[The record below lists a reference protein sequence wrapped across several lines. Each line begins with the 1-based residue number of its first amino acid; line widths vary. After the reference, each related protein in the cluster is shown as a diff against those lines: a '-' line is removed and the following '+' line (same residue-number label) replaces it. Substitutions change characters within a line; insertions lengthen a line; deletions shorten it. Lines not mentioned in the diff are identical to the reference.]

1 MKKIIFVLVATI
13 FCAMNCAMAA
23 TENEGKEKN
32 IDNVNIT
39 IGDWKINGKVNG
51 KIYISD
57 DSSKDRKGRTK
68 LGNSDV
74 VTYSNGN
81 INIEIN
87 EKEIENWAAEVEKW
101 ADEVEQMAADLEKNI
116 GQLAT
121 ELEDT
126 FSDIEINGKRLNS
139 NDWENQQN
147 RPNRI
152 TGSGNII
159 TKTIPAIESYDA
171 IKASRGIHVVMNE
184 SEGEKIVINADDN
197 IMPYVVVRKEGNS
210 LHIGIDENI
219 KSINNV
225 KVQVVLP
232 KNQNINELQVASAA
246 SIKIN
251 PTIKGR
257 SLSLD
262 AASAGNIN
270 IAKAD
275 VDFFD
280 ADASS
285 AAKISGTVKS
295 NDCYVDASSAA
306 DIDLTILAVQC
317 DSNASSAAKIT
328 LNGETASF
336 EGDASS
342 AAKIIAK
349 GLAVRAMADA
359 SASSGAKI
367 SINALK
373 KLEAKASSGGVV
385 AYVHNNNL
393 LEKNISQSSGG
404 RVKSEF

>member
-1 MKKIIFVLVATI
+1 MKKIIFILVATI
-13 FCAMNCAMAA
+13 FCAINYVMAA

-57 DSSKDRKGRTK
+57 DSNKDRKGRTK

-81 INIEIN
+81 INIEIK

-101 ADEVEQMAADLEKNI
+101 ADEVKKNL
-116 GQLAT
+116 GNC
-121 ELEDT
+121 
-126 FSDIEINGKRLNS
+126 EIVIN
-139 NDWENQQN
+139 EQN

-159 TKTIPAIESYDA
+159 TKSIPAIESYDA

-197 IMPYVVVRKEGNS
+197 VMPYIVVRKEGNS
-210 LHIGIDENI
+210 LRIGIDENI

-306 DIDLTILAVQC
+306 DIDLTILTVQC

-328 LNGETASF
+328 LNGETTSF

-349 GLAVRAMADA
+349 GLSVLAMADA

-373 KLEAKASSGGVV
+373 KLDAKASSGGTV
-385 AYVHNNNL
+385 AYVHNND
-393 LEKNISQSSGG
+393 LEKHISQSSGG

>member
-1 MKKIIFVLVATI
+1 MKKIISTLIIAI
-13 FCAMNCAMAA
+13 FCFANIASA
-23 TENEGKEKN
+23 TTQNNKGEDIN
-32 IDNVNIT
+32 NVNIT

-57 DSSKDRKGRTK
+57 DCKKDKKGRTK

-101 ADEVEQMAADLEKNI
+101 ADEVEQWADEVEQWTDEVEKSLGNC
-116 GQLAT
+116 
-121 ELEDT
+121 
-126 FSDIEINGKRLNS
+126 EIVI
-139 NDWENQQN
+139 NQQN

-171 IKASRGIHVVMNE
+171 IKASRSVHVVMNE
-184 SEGEKIVINADDN
+184 SEGENIVINADDN
-197 IMPYVVVRKEGNS
+197 VMPYVVVRKEGNS
-210 LHIGIDENI
+210 LYIGIDENI

-232 KNQNINELQVASAA
+232 QNQVLNELKVASGA
-246 SIKIN
+246 SISIK

-317 DSNASSAAKIT
+317 DSNASSAAKII

-349 GLAVRAMADA
+349 GLAVRTMADA

-373 KLEAKASSGGVV
+373 KLDAKASSGGTV
-385 AYVHNNNL
+385 AYVHNNDL

>member
-13 FCAMNCAMAA
+13 FCAINYVMAA

-57 DSSKDRKGRTK
+57 DSKKDNNGRIK
-68 LGNSDV
+68 LGDSDA
-74 VTYSNGN
+74 VTYSNGA
-81 INIEIN
+81 IIVYMDE
-87 EKEIENWAAEVEKW
+87 EKI
-101 ADEVEQMAADLEKNI
+101 EQMAADLEKNI
-116 GQLAT
+116 GQMAV
-121 ELEDT
+121 EFEDT

-139 NDWENQQN
+139 NDWENMQN
-147 RPNRI
+147 RQNRI

-159 TKTIPAIESYDA
+159 TKTIPAIDSYDA

-197 IMPYVVVRKEGNS
+197 VMPYVVVRKEGNS
-210 LHIGIDENI
+210 LRIGIDENI

-306 DIDLTILAVQC
+306 DIDLTILTVQC

-349 GLAVRAMADA
+349 GLAVAVADA

-367 SINALK
+367 SVNALK

>member
-13 FCAMNCAMAA
+13 FCAMNCTMAA

-57 DSSKDRKGRTK
+57 DSNKDRKGRTK
-68 LGNSDV
+68 LGNSDA

-87 EKEIENWAAEVEKW
+87 EKEIEKW
-101 ADEVEQMAADLEKNI
+101 ADEIEQLAADLEKNI
-116 GQLAT
+116 GQLAV
-121 ELEDT
+121 EFEDT

-139 NDWENQQN
+139 NDWENLQN
-147 RPNRI
+147 PQNRI

-159 TKTIPAIESYDA
+159 TKSIPAIDSYDA

-210 LHIGIDENI
+210 LRIGIDENI

-306 DIDLTILAVQC
+306 DIDLTILTVQC

-349 GLAVRAMADA
+349 GLAVAVADA

-367 SINALK
+367 SVNALK

-385 AYVHNNNL
+385 TYVHNND
-393 LEKNISQSSGG
+393 LEKHISQSSGG

>member
-57 DSSKDRKGRTK
+57 DSNKDRKGRTK
-68 LGNSDV
+68 LGNSDA

-87 EKEIENWAAEVEKW
+87 EKEIEKW
-101 ADEVEQMAADLEKNI
+101 ADEVEQLATEFEKNI
-116 GQLAT
+116 GQMAV
-121 ELEDT
+121 EFEDT

-139 NDWENQQN
+139 NDWENLQN
-147 RPNRI
+147 HQNRI

-159 TKTIPAIESYDA
+159 SKTIPAIESYDA

-197 IMPYVVVRKEGNS
+197 VMPYVVVRKEGNS

-349 GLAVRAMADA
+349 GLSVRAMADA

>member
-1 MKKIIFVLVATI
+1 
-13 FCAMNCAMAA
+13 
-23 TENEGKEKN
+23 
-32 IDNVNIT
+32 
-39 IGDWKINGKVNG
+39 
-51 KIYISD
+51 
-57 DSSKDRKGRTK
+57 
-68 LGNSDV
+68 LGNSDA

-87 EKEIENWAAEVEKW
+87 EKEIEKW
-101 ADEVEQMAADLEKNI
+101 ADEVEQLAAEFEKNI
-116 GQLAT
+116 GQMAV
-121 ELEDT
+121 EFEDT

-139 NDWENQQN
+139 NDWENLQN
-147 RPNRI
+147 HQNRI

-225 KVQVVLP
+225 NVQVVLP
-232 KNQNINELQVASAA
+232 KNQNINELHITSAA
-246 SIKIN
+246 SIKII
-251 PTIKGR
+251 PTIKSR
-257 SLSLD
+257 SLSLY
-262 AASAGNIN
+262 AASGGNIN

-306 DIDLTILAVQC
+306 DIDLTILTVQC
-317 DSNASSAAKIT
+317 DSKASSAAKIT

-349 GLAVRAMADA
+349 GLSVRAMADA

-373 KLEAKASSGGVV
+373 KLEAKASSGGTV
-385 AYVHNNNL
+385 AYVPNND
-393 LEKNISQSSGG
+393 LEKHISQSSGG
-404 RVKSEF
+404 RVKLEF

>member
-13 FCAMNCAMAA
+13 FCAMNCTMAA

-57 DSSKDRKGRTK
+57 DSNKDRKGRTK
-68 LGNSDV
+68 LGNSDA

-87 EKEIENWAAEVEKW
+87 EKEIEKW
-101 ADEVEQMAADLEKNI
+101 ADEIEQLAADLEKNI
-116 GQLAT
+116 GQLAV
-121 ELEDT
+121 EFEDT
-126 FSDIEINGKRLNS
+126 FCDIEINGKRLNS
-139 NDWENQQN
+139 NDWENLQN
-147 RPNRI
+147 PQNRI

-159 TKTIPAIESYDA
+159 TKSIPAIDSYDA

-210 LHIGIDENI
+210 LRIGIDENI

-306 DIDLTILAVQC
+306 DIDLTILTVQC

-385 AYVHNNNL
+385 TYVHNNY
-393 LEKNISQSSGG
+393 LEKHISQSSGG
-404 RVKSEF
+404 RVKLEF

>member
-1 MKKIIFVLVATI
+1 MKKIIFILVATI
-13 FCAMNCAMAA
+13 FCAMNCAMAT

-68 LGNSDV
+68 LGNSDA

-87 EKEIENWAAEVEKW
+87 E
-101 ADEVEQMAADLEKNI
+101 Q
-116 GQLAT
+116 
-121 ELEDT
+121 
-126 FSDIEINGKRLNS
+126 
-139 NDWENQQN
+139 
-147 RPNRI
+147 NRI

-197 IMPYVVVRKEGNS
+197 VMPYVVVRKEGNS

-225 KVQVVLP
+225 NVQVVLP

-251 PTIKGR
+251 PTIKSR
-257 SLSLD
+257 SLSLY

-270 IAKAD
+270 SAKAD

-306 DIDLTILAVQC
+306 DIDLTILTVQC
-317 DSNASSAAKIT
+317 DSKASSAASIELKGQVAT
-328 LNGETASF
+328 FN
-336 EGDASS
+336 GDASS

-349 GLAVRAMADA
+349 GLSVRTVADA

-385 AYVHNNNL
+385 TYVHNNY
-393 LEKNISQSSGG
+393 LEKHISQSSGG
-404 RVKSEF
+404 RVKLEF